1 MRTVSK
7 VMIILGLLIGS
18 AFSAMAD
25 TKWTL
30 SDVVFD
36 NGNTAT
42 GWFLVNPTLTGYD
55 GYSITVTG
63 PALGA
68 TFTATIA
75 VDAYLPVLLGFAN
88 SDFSRYLALVP
99 ATPLTNAGG
108 TIPLVFGVDCPGCGT
123 MLLPADGHNPEVIAA
138 TTPEPS
144 ALLLLTTGLG
154 PAAFWLRRKLA

>member
-42 GWFLVNPTLTGYD
+42 GWFLVNPTLTGM
-55 GYSITVTG
+55 
-63 PALGA
+63 
-68 TFTATIA
+68 TAIQ
-75 VDAYLPVLLGFAN
+75 LQ
-88 SDFSRYLALVP
+88 
-99 ATPLTNAGG
+99 
-108 TIPLVFGVDCPGCGT
+108 
-123 MLLPADGHNPEVIAA
+123 
-138 TTPEPS
+138 
-144 ALLLLTTGLG
+144 
-154 PAAFWLRRKLA
+154 